1 MSNIFD
7 TTNRIISNNSTSI
20 DLYVGRTQAVGKY
33 KIELCYEN
41 AECKSFE
48 FEIMEPKKVTSIEA
62 SEIVIS
68 NDGTLTNINYQVKP
82 RDAFNQNV
90 EFEVADTSIAKVED
104 GKIKGLQVGDT
115 TLTIKALDGSNITK
129 TVNVNVVEKSIV
141 IDNIKLKNDII
152 YETFG
157 GKLSFRISLIN
168 IDSTKVDLEIFDED
182 NNNIYKEEVTLNDK
196 GFKDIEYD
204 ISKESK
210 AGTYTIKVTDENF
223 EKTATFEVTSY
234 KPIENLKFMYKEKE
248 LNNLILLNTKEV
260 NITSIITN
268 VDSTFK
274 DISYSIKDTSIATI
288 TDEGLINGIKV
299 GKTELIA
306 SVGFQTFK
314 LPIEI
319 IETIPIVSESVH
331 QSNISNEFVDVKY
344 GGTITNAIQFNNLKE
359 DSNLTVE
366 VFDGDNL
373 LDRDYVEKNVML
385 LNDMLGT
392 ISLNI
397 IPDVFNEPNE
407 FTPSKE
413 LTVKYTYTLNDVDS
427 TEITKEYKVNLS
439 EYNPITKINLS
450 KTDIKLD
457 VNESMSI
464 RSIFY
469 FEPSNATNYEVSL
482 SSNNTNVA
490 ITDGYSIKALSEG
503 NAKITVTSEENENVK
518 ATINVTVEKND
529 YLEFG
534 NQVNIHNESGF
545 KYLKGFNANNTY
557 KDLMNNIDTN
567 LNVVLKESNGTKVTS
582 NSSILK
588 TGMKLSVGNN
598 AYDIVIKGDMSGD
611 GKISIT
617 DLSQMRYHLAQAKG
631 KTKTGA
637 YKQAGDMNDSNSVTI
652 TDLSQMR
659 KKLAGGN

>member
-567 LNVVLKESNGTKVTS
+567 LNVVLKESNGTKVTN